1 MFLDLNIFCFL
12 DDKCVL
18 DHIMSVKWQK
28 SIFLRL
34 ILLCIE
40 MFKTKKVLYMICQ
53 MEVNM
58 L

>member
-18 DHIMSVKWQK
+18 DHIMSVTE
-28 SIFLRL
+28 IDFLRL